1 MGAEAMSRRVTAIM
15 PLSLSR
21 PSRALSR
28 TRWIVRP
35 DRPKNASNAATF
47 RIAWG
52 MNPGAVIQPDLSV
65 VTVSFNTRD
74 LMREVLTAAARH
86 RGRLKIEHW
95 VVDNASSDGT
105 VAMIR
110 REFPNVELLVSTE
123 NLGAG
128 RARNLVIP
136 SCRARYILNLDS
148 DVMVH
153 PGTMEALVDY
163 LDQHPD
169 VAAAGCQLLN
179 ADGTHQASTRYLR
192 QVGPAIKR
200 RIAGLTGRCDT
211 EFKAPTSA
219 VSVGW
224 LVGAI
229 CIYRKAA
236 LEEVGLF
243 DPRFYLYRDDLD
255 LHTRL
260 NLKGWKVA
268 YVPTVSVTHLL
279 ARSADG
285 NFAVAR
291 FDDEYGE
298 LLFTRK
304 YGPPW
309 LHWYRRL
316 SLLGRGLYYA
326 RLCPDHKLRRKFWG
340 KDPAVLRR
348 VYREL
353 VRLTL
358 PIPGHRLAASSAP
371 PAGFDHLPS

>member
-1 MGAEAMSRRVTAIM
+1 MGHGRSVMH
-15 PLSLSR
+15 
-21 PSRALSR
+21 
-28 TRWIVRP
+28 
-35 DRPKNASNAATF
+35 
-47 RIAWG
+47 
-52 MNPGAVIQPDLSV
+52 PDLSI

-74 LMREVLTAAARH
+74 LMRDTLTAAARH
-86 RGRLKIEHW
+86 RGRLAIEHW
-95 VVDNASSDGT
+95 VVDNASGDGT

-110 REFPNVELLVSTE
+110 REFPEVELLVNPE

-136 SCRARYILNLDS
+136 SCRGRYILNLDS
-148 DVMVH
+148 DVTMH
-153 PGTMEALVDY
+153 PGTMEALVEY
-163 LDQHPD
+163 MDQHPD

-179 ADGTHQASTRYLR
+179 ADGTHQVSTRYLR

-200 RIAGLTGRCDT
+200 RIASLTGRRDT
-211 EFKAPTSA
+211 ELKASTSA

-260 NLKGWKVA
+260 NMKGWKVA

-279 ARSADG
+279 AQSADR

-309 LHWYRRL
+309 WHWYRRL
-316 SLLGRGLYYA
+316 SLLGRGLYYSRFA
-326 RLCPDHKLRRKFWG
+326 PDRKLRQKFWG

-348 VYREL
+348 VYAEL
-353 VRLTL
+353 VRLTV
-358 PIPGHRLAASSAP
+358 PIPGRRLAASSAP
-371 PAGFDHLPS
+371 PAGFDRLPS

>member
-1 MGAEAMSRRVTAIM
+1 V
-15 PLSLSR
+15 
-21 PSRALSR
+21 
-28 TRWIVRP
+28 V
-35 DRPKNASNAATF
+35 
-47 RIAWG
+47 
-52 MNPGAVIQPDLSV
+52 QPDLSI

-74 LMREVLTAAARH
+74 VMRETLTAVARH
-86 RGRLKIEHW
+86 RGRLEIEYW

-110 REFPNVELLVSTE
+110 SEFPQVELVVSPE

-136 SCRARYILNLDS
+136 SCRGRYILNLDS

-153 PGTMEALVDY
+153 PGTMEALIDY
-163 LDQHPD
+163 MDQHPD
-169 VAAAGCQLLN
+169 VGAAGCQLLN
-179 ADGTHQASTRYLR
+179 ADGSHQASTRHLR

-200 RIAGLTGRCDT
+200 RIARLLGRRDT
-211 EFKAPTSA
+211 DFRAPTSA

-229 CIYRKAA
+229 CIYRKSA

-260 NLKGWKVA
+260 HMKGWQVT

-309 LHWYRRL
+309 WHWYRRL
-316 SLLGRGLYYA
+316 SLLVRGLYYS
-326 RLCPDHKLRRKFWG
+326 RFCPDDKLRRRFWG

-348 VYREL
+348 VYAEL
-353 VRLTL
+353 VRMTVPL
-358 PIPGHRLAASSAP
+358 PGRRLAASSAP
-371 PAGFDHLPS
+371 PAGFDRLPS

>member
-1 MGAEAMSRRVTAIM
+1 MGH
-15 PLSLSR
+15 
-21 PSRALSR
+21 
-28 TRWIVRP
+28 
-35 DRPKNASNAATF
+35 DRST
-47 RIAWG
+47 
-52 MNPGAVIQPDLSV
+52 VIQPDLSI

-74 LMREVLTAAARH
+74 LLREVLAAAARH
-86 RGRLKIEHW
+86 RGRLVLEQW

-105 VAMIR
+105 VEMIR
-110 REFPNVELLVSTE
+110 REFPEVKLLASRE

-128 RARNLVIP
+128 PARNLVIP
-136 SCRARYILNLDS
+136 SCRGRYILNLDS
-148 DVMVH
+148 DVTVH

-163 LDQHPD
+163 MDQQPD

-179 ADGTHQASTRYLR
+179 ADGSHQVSTRHLR
-192 QVGPAIKR
+192 RVGPAIKR
-200 RIAGLTGRCDT
+200 RIAGLAGRRDT

-260 NLKGWKVA
+260 NMKGWKVV

-279 ARSADG
+279 ARSADR
-285 NFAVAR
+285 NYAVAR

-309 LHWYRRL
+309 LYWYRRL
-316 SLLGRGLYYA
+316 SLLGRGLYYV
-326 RLCPDHKLRRKFWG
+326 RLCRDDKLSRKFWG

-358 PIPGHRLAASSAP
+358 PIPGRRLAASSAP
-371 PAGFDHLPS
+371 PAGFDRLTS